1 MSRRNREATVPRIT
15 RFPADYDYDYD
26 YDRSGASAA
35 NVMPLGDDDFKPG
48 DKEQWPL
55 LAPSEFPRRY
65 WDPTLYALV
74 VVAEFAD
81 TGWKEGPH
89 SVDPGPPDD
98 IGSDKVKKELNR
110 LAAYGVDDRAAH
122 LGEILSQRANMAAYW
137 LNLLMFNQC
146 SHPATIDIVNIALR
160 VGQFA
165 AMHFKFKY
173 KRPRPSQVDPRIFP
187 LIVVPGHASY
197 PSGHATEGTLL
208 SLCLADIVPEAT
220 LPLQKLALRV
230 ATNRE
235 RAGVHYRN
243 DSEAGERLAKA
254 CFERLK
260 TCPSFKEAMGAARA
274 EWSRDARSERR

>member
-1 MSRRNREATVPRIT
+1 MPRIT

-35 NVMPLGDDDFKPG
+35 NVMPLGSDFRPEG
-48 DKEQWPL
+48 REPWPF

-81 TGWKEGPH
+81 TGWKEGTH
-89 SVDPGPPDD
+89 SVDPGPPDLS
-98 IGSDKVKKELNR
+98 SDEVTKELNR
-110 LAAYGVDDRAAH
+110 LAAYGLDHRAAH

-137 LNLLMFNQC
+137 LNLLMFDQC

-173 KRPRPSQVDPRIFP
+173 KRPRPSQLDPRIFP

-208 SLCLADIVPEAT
+208 SLCLAEIVPAAT
-220 LPLQKLALRV
+220 LPLQSLALRV

-235 RAGVHYRN
+235 VAGVHYPS
-243 DSEAGERLAKA
+243 DSRAGERLANA

-260 TCPSFKEAMGAARA
+260 TCHSFIDAMAAARA
-274 EWSRDARSERR
+274 EWSQEARK